1 MDRSG
6 GTDKDIKVR
15 IGKARTAFNMLKKY
29 GMPLRYQNSQRSGF
43 STSSYNLSSFTEP
56 KRTKQISRKF
66 RRGKYI
72 LLNRRYPITFVL

>member
-29 GMPLRYQNSQRSGF
+29 GMPLRYQNSPRSGF
-43 STSSYNLSSFTEP
+43 STSS
-56 KRTKQISRKF
+56 
-66 RRGKYI
+66 
-72 LLNRRYPITFVL
+72 